1 MAVETERLFVGGAW
15 RDAASTFDDFNPA
28 TGEGWRA
35 VADGG
40 ADVAADAVEAA
51 RAAQPEWAAL
61 PHDQRAKVLIDAMGV
76 IVELQDTL
84 VGALVDE
91 GGSWIGKAMFET
103 GYTGGIAQAAA
114 AAAHMVTGE
123 LIPSATGKVSMVVR
137 EPVGVVSV
145 ITPWNFPLLLSMR
158 AVAFALAIG
167 NAVVLKPS
175 EETPVAGGVLVGRI
189 FEAAG
194 LPPGLLNVVTCS
206 RARVAE
212 VGEVL
217 VGHPAVGAVSFTGSS
232 AVGREVAALGGRN
245 LKRVALELG
254 GNDALIVLDDADLE
268 RAVGAATFG
277 SFMHAGQIC
286 MSTERIL
293 VDAAVAEEFT
303 ERLVAKA
310 AELGVGGPRRNVI
323 GAVIN
328 ARQAEKI
335 RRAIADA
342 VPHGA
347 TVRTGGGN
355 DGLFFQPTVL
365 DGVAPDMSV
374 WTEETFGPVA
384 PGIPVSGGGEVLKL
398 ANDSEYGLSAGII
411 TADEERGLS
420 VARRLET
427 GMAHVNDTSVYD
439 EPNAPFGGVK
449 GSGVGRHG
457 GKAAIDAFTT
467 TRWLTLERGGRLYPF

>member
-15 RDAASTFDDFNPA
+15 RDAAGTFDDFNPT
-28 TGEGWRA
+28 TGDVWRT

-40 ADVAADAVEAA
+40 ADAASDAVEAA
-51 RAAQPEWAAL
+51 QAAQPEWAAL
-61 PHDQRAKVLIDAMGV
+61 PHDQRAKVLIQAIGAIGD
-76 IVELQDTL
+76 LQDTL
-84 VGALVDE
+84 VDALVDE
-91 GGSWIGKAMFET
+91 GGAWIGKAMFET
-103 GYTGGIAQAAA
+103 GFVAGTAQAAA

-123 LIPSATGKVSMVVR
+123 LIPSDHGKVSMVVR

-158 AVAFALAIG
+158 AVAFALAVG

-175 EETPVAGGVLVGRI
+175 EETPLSGGVLVAKI

-206 RARVAE
+206 RDRVAE

-217 VGHPAVGAVSFTGSS
+217 VAHPAVAAVSFTGSTV
-232 AVGREVAALGGRN
+232 VGREIAALGGRH

-254 GNDALIVLDDADLE
+254 GKDALIVLDDADLD

-286 MSTERIL
+286 MATERIL
-293 VDAAVAEEFT
+293 VDAAIAEEFT

-310 AELGVGGPRRNVI
+310 GELGVGDPRSNVI
-323 GAVIN
+323 GPVIN
-328 ARQAEKI
+328 AKQADKI
-335 RRAIADA
+335 RRHIDDA
-342 VPHGA
+342 VAQGA

-365 DGVAPDMSV
+365 DGIAADMAV

-384 PGIPVSGGGEVLKL
+384 PVVTVSGEEEAVKL

-449 GSGVGRHG
+449 SSGVGRHG
-457 GKAAIDAFTT
+457 GKAAIEAFTR

>member
-15 RDAASTFDDFNPA
+15 RDAAGTFDDFNPA
-28 TGEGWRA
+28 TGDAWRT

-40 ADVAADAVEAA
+40 ADAASDAVDAA
-51 RAAQPEWAAL
+51 QAAQPEWAAL
-61 PHDQRAKVLIDAMGV
+61 PHDQRAKVLIQAIGAIGD
-76 IVELQDTL
+76 LQDTL
-84 VGALVDE
+84 VDALVDE
-91 GGSWIGKAMFET
+91 GGAWIGKAMFET
-103 GYTGGIAQAAA
+103 GFVAGTAQAAA

-123 LIPSATGKVSMVVR
+123 LLPSDHGKVSMVVR

-158 AVAFALAIG
+158 AVAFALAVG

-175 EETPVAGGVLVGRI
+175 EETPVSGGVLVAKI

-206 RARVAE
+206 RDRVAE

-217 VGHPAVGAVSFTGSS
+217 VAHPAVAAVSFTGSTV
-232 AVGREVAALGGRN
+232 VGREIAALGGRH

-254 GNDALIVLDDADLE
+254 GKDALIVLDDADLD

-286 MSTERIL
+286 MATERIL
-293 VDAAVAEEFT
+293 VDAAIAEEFT
-303 ERLVAKA
+303 ERFVAKA
-310 AELGVGGPRRNVI
+310 GELGVGDPRSNVI
-323 GAVIN
+323 GPVIN
-328 ARQAEKI
+328 AKQAGKI
-335 RRAIADA
+335 RRHIDDA
-342 VPHGA
+342 VAQGA

-365 DGVAPDMSV
+365 DGVSADMAV

-384 PGIPVSGGGEVLKL
+384 PVVTVSGEEEAVKL

-449 GSGVGRHG
+449 SSGVGRHG
-457 GKAAIDAFTT
+457 GKAAIEAFTR

>member
-1 MAVETERLFVGGAW
+1 MAVETERLFVGGSW
-15 RDAASTFDDFNPA
+15 RDAAGTFDDFNPT
-28 TGEGWRA
+28 TGEVWRT

-40 ADVAADAVEAA
+40 ADAATDAVEAA

-61 PHDQRAKVLIDAMGV
+61 PHDQRAKVLIDAMGA
-76 IVELQDTL
+76 IGELQDTL
-84 VGALVDE
+84 VEALVDE
-91 GGSWIGKAMFET
+91 GGAWIGKAMFET
-103 GYTGGIAQAAA
+103 GYVVGTAQAAA
-114 AAAHMVTGE
+114 AAAHMVAGE
-123 LIPSATGKVSMVVR
+123 LIPSDHGKVSMVVR

-158 AVAFALAIG
+158 AVAFALAVG

-175 EETPVAGGVLVGRI
+175 EETPLAGGVLVAKI

-206 RARVAE
+206 RDRVAE
-212 VGEVL
+212 VGEVI
-217 VGHPAVGAVSFTGSS
+217 VSHPAVGAVSFTGSTV
-232 AVGREVAALGGRN
+232 VGREIAALGGRH

-254 GNDALIVLDDADLE
+254 GKDALIVLDDADLD

-286 MSTERIL
+286 MATERIL
-293 VDAAVAEEFT
+293 VDAAIAEEFT
-303 ERLVAKA
+303 ERFVAKA
-310 AELGVGGPRRNVI
+310 AELDVGDPHSNVI
-323 GAVIN
+323 GPVIN
-328 ARQAEKI
+328 AKQADKI
-335 RRAIADA
+335 RRHIDDA
-342 VPHGA
+342 VAQGA
-347 TVRTGGGN
+347 SVRTGGGN
-355 DGLFFQPTVL
+355 DGLFFEPTVL

-374 WTEETFGPVA
+374 WIEETFGPVA
-384 PGIPVSGGGEVLKL
+384 PVVTVSGEEEAIKL

-449 GSGVGRHG
+449 NSGVGRHG
-457 GKAAIDAFTT
+457 GKAAIEAFTR

>member
-15 RDAASTFDDFNPA
+15 RDAAGTFDDFNPA
-28 TGEGWRA
+28 TGDVWRT

-40 ADVAADAVEAA
+40 ADAASDAVEAA
-51 RAAQPEWAAL
+51 QAAQPEWAAL
-61 PHDQRAKVLIDAMGV
+61 PHDQRAKVLIQAIGAIGDL
-76 IVELQDTL
+76 EDTL
-84 VGALVDE
+84 VDALVDE
-91 GGSWIGKAMFET
+91 GGAWIGKAMFET
-103 GYTGGIAQAAA
+103 GFVAGTAQAAA

-123 LIPSATGKVSMVVR
+123 LIPSDHGKVSMVVR

-158 AVAFALAIG
+158 AVAFALAVG

-175 EETPVAGGVLVGRI
+175 EETPLSGGVLVAKI

-206 RARVAE
+206 RDRVAE

-217 VGHPAVGAVSFTGSS
+217 VAHPAVAAVSFTGSTV
-232 AVGREVAALGGRN
+232 VGREIAALGGHH

-254 GNDALIVLDDADLE
+254 GKDALIVLDDADLD

-286 MSTERIL
+286 MATERIL

-303 ERLVAKA
+303 ERFVAKA
-310 AELGVGGPRRNVI
+310 GELGVGDPRSNVI
-323 GAVIN
+323 GPVIN
-328 ARQAEKI
+328 AKQADKI
-335 RRAIADA
+335 RRHIDDA
-342 VPHGA
+342 VAQGA

-365 DGVAPDMSV
+365 DGVAADMAV

-384 PGIPVSGGGEVLKL
+384 PVVTVSGEEEAVKL

-411 TADEERGLS
+411 TTDEGRGLS

-449 GSGVGRHG
+449 SSGVGRHG
-457 GKAAIDAFTT
+457 GKAAIEAFTR

>member
-1 MAVETERLFVGGAW
+1 MAVESERLFVGGTW
-15 RDAASTFDDFNPA
+15 RDAAGTFDDFNPA
-28 TGEGWRA
+28 TGEVWRR

-40 ADVAADAVEAA
+40 ADAASDAVEAA

-61 PHDQRAKVLIDAMGV
+61 PHDQRAKVLIQAMSA
-76 IVELQDTL
+76 IDDLQDTL
-84 VGALVDE
+84 VEALVDE
-91 GGSWIGKAMFET
+91 GGAWIGKAMFET
-103 GYTGGIAQAAA
+103 GYVAGTAQAAA

-123 LIPSATGKVSMVVR
+123 LLPSDLGKVSMVVR

-158 AVAFALAIG
+158 AVAFALAVG

-175 EETPVAGGVLVGRI
+175 EETPLSGGVLVAKI
-189 FEAAG
+189 FEVAG
-194 LPPGLLNVVTCS
+194 LPPGVLNVVTCS
-206 RARVAE
+206 RNRVAE
-212 VGEVL
+212 VGDVL
-217 VGHPAVGAVSFTGSS
+217 VGHPAVGAVSFTGSTV
-232 AVGREVAALGGRN
+232 VGREIAALGGRH
-245 LKRVALELG
+245 LKKVALELG
-254 GNDALIVLDDADLE
+254 GKDALIVLDDADLE

-293 VDAAVAEEFT
+293 VDAAIADDFT
-303 ERLVAKA
+303 ERFVAKA
-310 AELGVGGPRRNVI
+310 AALSVGDPRSNIIGP
-323 GAVIN
+323 VIN
-328 ARQAEKI
+328 AKQADKI
-335 RRAIADA
+335 RRHIDDA
-342 VPHGA
+342 VARGA
-347 TVRTGGGN
+347 TVRTGGDN

-365 DGVAPDMSV
+365 DAVAPDMTV

-384 PGIPVSGGGEVLKL
+384 PVITVSGEEEAIKL
-398 ANDSEYGLSAGII
+398 ANDSDYGLSAGII

-449 GSGVGRHG
+449 NSGLGRHG
-457 GKAAIDAFTT
+457 GKAAIEAFTM

>member
-15 RDAASTFDDFNPA
+15 RDAAGTFDDFNPA
-28 TGEGWRA
+28 TGEAWRA

-40 ADVAADAVEAA
+40 ADAAADAVEAA
-51 RAAQPEWAAL
+51 RAAQPEWAAQ
-61 PHDQRAKVLIDAMGV
+61 PHDQRAKVLIDAMGA
-76 IVELQDTL
+76 IGELQDTL
-84 VGALVDE
+84 VEALVDE

-103 GYTGGIAQAAA
+103 GYTSGIAQAAA

-123 LIPSATGKVSMVVR
+123 LIPSASGKVSMVVR

-158 AVAFALAIG
+158 AVAFALAVG

-212 VGEVL
+212 VGDVL
-217 VGHPAVGAVSFTGSS
+217 VAHPAIGAVSFTGSS
-232 AVGREVAALGGRN
+232 AVGREVAALGGRH

-254 GNDALIVLDDADLE
+254 GKDALIVLDDADLE

-293 VDAAVAEEFT
+293 VDATVAEEFT
-303 ERLVAKA
+303 ERLAAKA
-310 AELGVGGPRRNVI
+310 AELGVGDPRSNVI
-323 GAVIN
+323 GPVIN

-335 RRAIADA
+335 RRHIDDA
-342 VPHGA
+342 VAHGA
-347 TVRTGGGN
+347 TVRAGGDN

-365 DGVAPDMSV
+365 DDVAPDMAV

-384 PGIPVSGGGEVLKL
+384 PVVTVSGEEEAVKL
-398 ANDSEYGLSAGII
+398 ANDSDYGLSAGII

>member
-1 MAVETERLFVGGAW
+1 MSVETERLFVGGAW
-15 RDAASTFDDFNPA
+15 RDAAGTFDDFNPA
-28 TGEGWRA
+28 TGEVWRK

-40 ADVAADAVEAA
+40 ADAATDAVEAA

-61 PHDQRAKVLIDAMGV
+61 PHDQRGKVLIDAMGA
-76 IVELQDTL
+76 IGDLQDTL
-84 VGALVDE
+84 VEALVDE
-91 GGSWIGKAMFET
+91 GGGWIGKAMFET
-103 GYTGGIAQAAA
+103 GFVVGTAQAAA
-114 AAAHMVTGE
+114 AAAHMVAGE
-123 LIPSATGKVSMVVR
+123 LIPSDHGKVSMVVR

-158 AVAFALAIG
+158 AVAFALAVG

-175 EETPVAGGVLVGRI
+175 EETPLSGGVLVARI

-194 LPPGLLNVVTCS
+194 LPPGVLNVVTCS
-206 RARVAE
+206 RDRVAD
-212 VGEVL
+212 VGEVI
-217 VGHPAVGAVSFTGSS
+217 VGHPAVGAVSFTGST
-232 AVGREVAALGGRN
+232 AVGREIAALGGRH

-254 GNDALIVLDDADLE
+254 GKDALIVLDDADLD

-286 MSTERIL
+286 MATERIL

-303 ERLVAKA
+303 GRFVAKA
-310 AELGVGGPRRNVI
+310 AELSVGDPHSNVI
-323 GAVIN
+323 GPVIN
-328 ARQAEKI
+328 AKQADKI
-335 RRAIADA
+335 RRHIDDA
-342 VPHGA
+342 VADGA

-355 DGLFFQPTVL
+355 DGLFFEPTVL

-384 PGIPVSGGGEVLKL
+384 PVVAVSGEEEAIKL

-449 GSGVGRHG
+449 SSGLGRHG
-457 GKAAIDAFTT
+457 GKAAIEAFTR

>member
-1 MAVETERLFVGGAW
+1 
-15 RDAASTFDDFNPA
+15 
-28 TGEGWRA
+28 
-35 VADGG
+35 
-40 ADVAADAVEAA
+40 
-51 RAAQPEWAAL
+51 
-61 PHDQRAKVLIDAMGV
+61 
-76 IVELQDTL
+76 
-84 VGALVDE
+84 
-91 GGSWIGKAMFET
+91 
-103 GYTGGIAQAAA
+103 
-114 AAAHMVTGE
+114 
-123 LIPSATGKVSMVVR
+123 
-137 EPVGVVSV
+137 
-145 ITPWNFPLLLSMR
+145 MR
-158 AVAFALAIG
+158 AVAFALAVG

-212 VGEVL
+212 VGDVL
-217 VGHPAVGAVSFTGSS
+217 VAHPAIGAVSFTGSS
-232 AVGREVAALGGRN
+232 AVGREVAALGGRH

-254 GNDALIVLDDADLE
+254 GKDALIVLDDADLE

-293 VDAAVAEEFT
+293 VDATVAEEFT
-303 ERLVAKA
+303 ERLAAKA
-310 AELGVGGPRRNVI
+310 AELGVGDPRSNVI
-323 GAVIN
+323 GPVIN

-335 RRAIADA
+335 RRHIDDA
-342 VPHGA
+342 VAHGA
-347 TVRTGGGN
+347 TVRAGGDN

-365 DGVAPDMSV
+365 DDVAPDMAV

-384 PGIPVSGGGEVLKL
+384 PVVTVSGEEEAVKL
-398 ANDSEYGLSAGII
+398 ANDSDYGLSAGII

>member
-1 MAVETERLFVGGAW
+1 MAVESERLFVGGTW
-15 RDAASTFDDFNPA
+15 RDAAGTFDDFNPA
-28 TGEGWRA
+28 TGEVWRQ

-40 ADVAADAVEAA
+40 ADAASDAVEAA

-61 PHDQRAKVLIDAMGV
+61 PHDQRAKVLIQAMSA
-76 IVELQDTL
+76 IDDLQDTL
-84 VGALVDE
+84 VEALVDE

-103 GYTGGIAQAAA
+103 GYVAGTAQAAA

-123 LIPSATGKVSMVVR
+123 LLPSDLGKVSMVVR

-158 AVAFALAIG
+158 AVAFALAVG

-175 EETPVAGGVLVGRI
+175 EETPLSGGVLVAKI
-189 FEAAG
+189 FEVAG
-194 LPPGLLNVVTCS
+194 LPPGVLNVVTCS
-206 RARVAE
+206 RNRVAE
-212 VGEVL
+212 VGDVL
-217 VGHPAVGAVSFTGSS
+217 VGHPAVGAVSFTGSTV
-232 AVGREVAALGGRN
+232 VGREIAALGGRH
-245 LKRVALELG
+245 LKKVALELG
-254 GNDALIVLDDADLE
+254 GKDALIVLDDADLE

-293 VDAAVAEEFT
+293 VDAAIADDFT
-303 ERLVAKA
+303 ERFVAKA
-310 AELGVGGPRRNVI
+310 AALSVGDPRSNIIGP
-323 GAVIN
+323 VIN
-328 ARQAEKI
+328 AKQADKI
-335 RRAIADA
+335 RRHIDDA
-342 VPHGA
+342 VARGA
-347 TVRTGGGN
+347 TVRTGGDN

-365 DGVAPDMSV
+365 DAVAPDMTV

-384 PGIPVSGGGEVLKL
+384 PVITVSGEEEAIKL
-398 ANDSEYGLSAGII
+398 ANDSDYGLSAGII

-449 GSGVGRHG
+449 NSGLGRHG
-457 GKAAIDAFTT
+457 GKAAIEAFTM

>member
-1 MAVETERLFVGGAW
+1 MAVETERLFVGGSW
-15 RDAASTFDDFNPA
+15 RNAAGTFDDFNPT
-28 TGEGWRA
+28 TGEVWRK

-40 ADVAADAVEAA
+40 ADAATDAVEAA

-61 PHDQRAKVLIDAMGV
+61 PHDQRAKVLIDAMGA
-76 IVELQDTL
+76 IGELQDTL
-84 VGALVDE
+84 VEALIDE
-91 GGSWIGKAMFET
+91 GGAWIGKAMFET
-103 GYTGGIAQAAA
+103 GFVVGTAQAAA
-114 AAAHMVTGE
+114 AAAHMVAGE
-123 LIPSATGKVSMVVR
+123 LIPSDHGKVSMVVR

-158 AVAFALAIG
+158 AVAFALAVG

-175 EETPVAGGVLVGRI
+175 EETPLAGGVLVAKV

-206 RARVAE
+206 RDRVAE
-212 VGEVL
+212 VGEVI
-217 VGHPAVGAVSFTGSS
+217 VGHPAVGAVSFTGSTV
-232 AVGREVAALGGRN
+232 VGREIAALGGRH

-254 GNDALIVLDDADLE
+254 GKDALIVLDDADLD

-286 MSTERIL
+286 MATERIL
-293 VDAAVAEEFT
+293 VDAAIAEEFT
-303 ERLVAKA
+303 ERFVAKT
-310 AELGVGGPRRNVI
+310 AELDVGDPHSNVI
-323 GAVIN
+323 GPVIN
-328 ARQAEKI
+328 AKQADKI
-335 RRAIADA
+335 RRHIDDA
-342 VPHGA
+342 VAQGA
-347 TVRTGGGN
+347 NVRTGGGN
-355 DGLFFQPTVL
+355 DGLFFEPTVL
-365 DGVAPDMSV
+365 DDVAPDMSV

-384 PGIPVSGGGEVLKL
+384 PVVTVSGEEEAIKL

-411 TADEERGLS
+411 TADEERGLA

-449 GSGVGRHG
+449 NSGVGRHG
-457 GKAAIDAFTT
+457 GKAAIEAFTR

>member
-15 RDAASTFDDFNPA
+15 RDAAGTFDDFNPA
-28 TGEGWRA
+28 TGEVWRG

-40 ADVAADAVEAA
+40 ADAATDAVEAA
-51 RAAQPEWAAL
+51 RAAQPEWSAL
-61 PHDQRAKVLIDAMGV
+61 PHDQRAKVLIDAMGA
-76 IVELQDTL
+76 IGELQDTL
-84 VGALVDE
+84 VEALVDE

-103 GYTGGIAQAAA
+103 GYAAGIAQAAA

-123 LIPSATGKVSMVVR
+123 LLPSDSGKVSMVMR

-158 AVAFALAIG
+158 AVAFALAVG

-175 EETPVAGGVLVGRI
+175 EETPLAGGVLVGRI

-232 AVGREVAALGGRN
+232 AVGREIAALGGRH

-254 GNDALIVLDDADLE
+254 GKDALIILDDADLE
-268 RAVGAATFG
+268 RAVGAASFG

-303 ERLVAKA
+303 ERFVAKA
-310 AELGVGGPRRNVI
+310 AELGVGDPRSNIIGP
-323 GAVIN
+323 VIN
-328 ARQAEKI
+328 ARQADKI
-335 RRAIADA
+335 RRHIDDA
-342 VPHGA
+342 VAQGA
-347 TVRTGGGN
+347 TVRAGGGN

-365 DGVAPDMSV
+365 DGVAPDMAV

-384 PGIPVSGGGEVLKL
+384 PVVTVSGEDEAVKL
-398 ANDSEYGLSAGII
+398 ANDSEYGLSAGVI

-449 GSGVGRHG
+449 SSGLGRHG
-457 GKAAIDAFTT
+457 GKAAIEAFTR

>member
-15 RDAASTFDDFNPA
+15 RDAAGTFDDFNPA
-28 TGEGWRA
+28 TGDVWRT

-40 ADVAADAVEAA
+40 ADAASDAVEAA
-51 RAAQPEWAAL
+51 QAAQPEWAAL
-61 PHDQRAKVLIDAMGV
+61 PHDQRAKVLIQAIGAIGD
-76 IVELQDTL
+76 LQDTL
-84 VGALVDE
+84 VDALVDE
-91 GGSWIGKAMFET
+91 GGAWIGKAMFET
-103 GYTGGIAQAAA
+103 GFVGGTAQAAA

-123 LIPSATGKVSMVVR
+123 LIPSDHGKVSMVVR

-158 AVAFALAIG
+158 AVAFALAVG

-175 EETPVAGGVLVGRI
+175 EETPLSGGVLVAKI

-206 RARVAE
+206 RDRVAE

-217 VGHPAVGAVSFTGSS
+217 VAHPGVAAVSFTGSTV
-232 AVGREVAALGGRN
+232 VGREIAALGGRH

-254 GNDALIVLDDADLE
+254 GKDALIVLDDADLD

-286 MSTERIL
+286 MATERIL
-293 VDAAVAEEFT
+293 VDAAIAEEFT
-303 ERLVAKA
+303 ERFVAKA
-310 AELGVGGPRRNVI
+310 GELGVGDPRSNVI
-323 GAVIN
+323 GPVIN
-328 ARQAEKI
+328 AKQADKI
-335 RRAIADA
+335 RRHIDDA
-342 VPHGA
+342 VAQGA

-365 DGVAPDMSV
+365 DGVAADMAV

-384 PGIPVSGGGEVLKL
+384 PVVTVSGEEEAVKL

-411 TADEERGLS
+411 TTDEERGLS

-449 GSGVGRHG
+449 SSGVGRHG
-457 GKAAIDAFTT
+457 GKAAIEAFTR

>member
-15 RDAASTFDDFNPA
+15 RDAAGTFDDFNPA
-28 TGEGWRA
+28 TGEVWRK

-40 ADVAADAVEAA
+40 ADVTGDAVEAA
-51 RAAQPEWAAL
+51 RAAQPAWAAL
-61 PHDQRAKVLIDAMGV
+61 PHDQRAKVLIQAINAIGD
-76 IVELQDTL
+76 LQDTL
-84 VGALVDE
+84 VEALVDE
-91 GGSWIGKAMFET
+91 GGAWIGKAMFET
-103 GYTGGIAQAAA
+103 GYVAGTAQAAA

-123 LIPSATGKVSMVVR
+123 LIPSDHGKVSMVVR

-158 AVAFALAIG
+158 AVAFALAVG

-175 EETPVAGGVLVGRI
+175 EETPLSGGVLVAKI

-194 LPPGLLNVVTCS
+194 LPPGVLNVVTCS
-206 RARVAE
+206 RDRVGE

-217 VGHPAVGAVSFTGSS
+217 VGHPAVGAVSFTGSTV
-232 AVGREVAALGGRN
+232 VGREIAALGGRH

-254 GNDALIVLDDADLE
+254 GKDALIVLDDADLD

-286 MSTERIL
+286 MATERIL

-303 ERLVAKA
+303 ERFVTKA
-310 AELGVGGPRRNVI
+310 AELGVGDPHSNIIGP
-323 GAVIN
+323 VIN
-328 ARQAEKI
+328 SKQADKI
-335 RRAIADA
+335 RRHIDEA
-342 VPHGA
+342 VAQGA

-355 DGLFFQPTVL
+355 DGLFFEPTVL
-365 DGVAPDMSV
+365 DSVAPDMSV

-384 PGIPVSGGGEVLKL
+384 PVVTVSGEEEAIKL

-449 GSGVGRHG
+449 SSGLGRHG
-457 GKAAIDAFTT
+457 GKAAIEAFTR

>member
-1 MAVETERLFVGGAW
+1 MAVESERLFVGGTW
-15 RDAASTFDDFNPA
+15 RDAAGTFDDFNPA
-28 TGEGWRA
+28 TGEVWRQ

-40 ADVAADAVEAA
+40 ADAASDAVEAA

-61 PHDQRAKVLIDAMGV
+61 PHHQRAKVLIQAMSAIGD
-76 IVELQDTL
+76 LQDTL
-84 VGALVDE
+84 VEALVDE
-91 GGSWIGKAMFET
+91 GGAWIGKAMFET
-103 GYTGGIAQAAA
+103 GYVAGTAQAAA

-123 LIPSATGKVSMVVR
+123 LLPSDLGKVSMVVR

-158 AVAFALAIG
+158 AVAFALAVG

-175 EETPVAGGVLVGRI
+175 EETPLSGGVLVAKI

-194 LPPGLLNVVTCS
+194 LPPGVLNVVTCS
-206 RARVAE
+206 RDRVAE
-212 VGEVL
+212 VGDVL
-217 VGHPAVGAVSFTGSS
+217 VGHPAVGAVSFTGSTV
-232 AVGREVAALGGRN
+232 VGREVAALAGRH
-245 LKRVALELG
+245 LKKVALELG
-254 GNDALIVLDDADLE
+254 GKDALIVLDDADLE

-293 VDAAVAEEFT
+293 VDAAIADDFT
-303 ERLVAKA
+303 ERFVAKA
-310 AELGVGGPRRNVI
+310 AALSVGDPRSNIIGP
-323 GAVIN
+323 VIN
-328 ARQAEKI
+328 AKQADKI
-335 RRAIADA
+335 RRHIDDA
-342 VPHGA
+342 VARGA
-347 TVRTGGGN
+347 TVRAGGDN

-365 DGVAPDMSV
+365 DAVAPDMTV

-384 PGIPVSGGGEVLKL
+384 PVITVSGEEEAIKL
-398 ANDSEYGLSAGII
+398 ANDSDYGLSAGII

-449 GSGVGRHG
+449 NSGLGRHG
-457 GKAAIDAFTT
+457 GKAAIEAFTM

>member
-15 RDAASTFDDFNPA
+15 RDAAGTFDDFNPA
-28 TGEGWRA
+28 TGDVWRT

-40 ADVAADAVEAA
+40 ADAASDAVEAA
-51 RAAQPEWAAL
+51 QAAQPEWAAL
-61 PHDQRAKVLIDAMGV
+61 PHDQRAKVLIQAIGAIGD
-76 IVELQDTL
+76 LQDTL
-84 VGALVDE
+84 VDALVDE
-91 GGSWIGKAMFET
+91 GGAWIGKAMFET
-103 GYTGGIAQAAA
+103 GFVAGTAQAAA

-123 LIPSATGKVSMVVR
+123 LIPSDHGKVSMVVR

-158 AVAFALAIG
+158 AVAFALAVG

-175 EETPVAGGVLVGRI
+175 EETPLSGGVLVAKI

-206 RARVAE
+206 RDRVAE

-217 VGHPAVGAVSFTGSS
+217 VAHPAVGAVSFTGSTV
-232 AVGREVAALGGRN
+232 VGREIAALGGHH

-254 GNDALIVLDDADLE
+254 GKDALIVLDDADLD

-286 MSTERIL
+286 MATERIL
-293 VDAAVAEEFT
+293 VDAAIAEEFT
-303 ERLVAKA
+303 ERFVAKA
-310 AELGVGGPRRNVI
+310 GELGVGDPRSNVI
-323 GAVIN
+323 GPVIN
-328 ARQAEKI
+328 AKQADKI
-335 RRAIADA
+335 RRHIDDA
-342 VPHGA
+342 VAQGA

-365 DGVAPDMSV
+365 DGVAADMAV

-384 PGIPVSGGGEVLKL
+384 PVVTVSGEEEAVKL

-411 TADEERGLS
+411 TTDEERGLS

-449 GSGVGRHG
+449 SSGVGRHG
-457 GKAAIDAFTT
+457 GKAAIEAFTR

>member
-1 MAVETERLFVGGAW
+1 MAVESERLFVGGTW
-15 RDAASTFDDFNPA
+15 RDAAGTFDDFNPA
-28 TGEGWRA
+28 TGEVWRR

-40 ADVAADAVEAA
+40 ADAASDAVEAA

-61 PHDQRAKVLIDAMGV
+61 PHDQRAKVLIQAMSA
-76 IVELQDTL
+76 IDDLQDTL
-84 VGALVDE
+84 VEALVDE

-103 GYTGGIAQAAA
+103 GYVAGTAQAAA

-123 LIPSATGKVSMVVR
+123 LLPSDLGKVSMVVR

-158 AVAFALAIG
+158 AVAFALAVG

-175 EETPVAGGVLVGRI
+175 EETPLSGGVLVAKI
-189 FEAAG
+189 FEVAG
-194 LPPGLLNVVTCS
+194 LPPGVLNVVTCS
-206 RARVAE
+206 RNRVAE
-212 VGEVL
+212 VGDVL
-217 VGHPAVGAVSFTGSS
+217 VGHPAVGAVSFTGSTV
-232 AVGREVAALGGRN
+232 VGREIAALGGRH
-245 LKRVALELG
+245 LKKVALELG
-254 GNDALIVLDDADLE
+254 GKDALIVLDDADLE

-293 VDAAVAEEFT
+293 VDAAIADDFT
-303 ERLVAKA
+303 ERFVAKA
-310 AELGVGGPRRNVI
+310 AALSVGDPRSNIIGP
-323 GAVIN
+323 VIN
-328 ARQAEKI
+328 AKQADKI
-335 RRAIADA
+335 RRHIDDA
-342 VPHGA
+342 VARGA
-347 TVRTGGGN
+347 TVRTGGDN

-365 DGVAPDMSV
+365 DAVAPDMTV

-384 PGIPVSGGGEVLKL
+384 PVITVSGEEEAIKL
-398 ANDSEYGLSAGII
+398 ANDSDYGLSAGII

-449 GSGVGRHG
+449 NSGLGRHG
-457 GKAAIDAFTT
+457 GKAAIEAFTM

>member
-15 RDAASTFDDFNPA
+15 RDAAGTFDDFNPA
-28 TGEGWRA
+28 TGDVWRT

-40 ADVAADAVEAA
+40 ADAASDAVEAA
-51 RAAQPEWAAL
+51 QAAQPEWAAL
-61 PHDQRAKVLIDAMGV
+61 PHDQRAKVLIQAIGAIGD
-76 IVELQDTL
+76 LQDTL
-84 VGALVDE
+84 VDALVDE
-91 GGSWIGKAMFET
+91 GGAWIGKAMFET
-103 GYTGGIAQAAA
+103 GFVAGTAQAAA

-123 LIPSATGKVSMVVR
+123 LIPSDHGKVSMVVR

-158 AVAFALAIG
+158 AVAFALAVG

-175 EETPVAGGVLVGRI
+175 EETPLSGGVLVAKI

-206 RARVAE
+206 RDRVAE

-217 VGHPAVGAVSFTGSS
+217 VAHPAVAAVSFTGSTV
-232 AVGREVAALGGRN
+232 VGREIAALGGHH

-254 GNDALIVLDDADLE
+254 GKDALIVLDDADLD

-286 MSTERIL
+286 MATERIL
-293 VDAAVAEEFT
+293 VDAAIAEEFT
-303 ERLVAKA
+303 ERFVAKA
-310 AELGVGGPRRNVI
+310 GELGVGDPRSNVI
-323 GAVIN
+323 GPVIN
-328 ARQAEKI
+328 AKQADKI
-335 RRAIADA
+335 RRHIDDA
-342 VPHGA
+342 VAQGA

-365 DGVAPDMSV
+365 DGVAADMAV

-384 PGIPVSGGGEVLKL
+384 PVVTVSGEEEAVKL

-411 TADEERGLS
+411 TTDEGRGLS

-449 GSGVGRHG
+449 SSGVGRHG
-457 GKAAIDAFTT
+457 GKAAIEAFTR

>member
-15 RDAASTFDDFNPA
+15 RDAAGTFDDFNPA
-28 TGEGWRA
+28 TGDVWRT

-40 ADVAADAVEAA
+40 ADAASDAVDAA
-51 RAAQPEWAAL
+51 QAAQPEWAAL
-61 PHDQRAKVLIDAMGV
+61 PHDQRAKVLIQAIGAIGD
-76 IVELQDTL
+76 LQDTL
-84 VGALVDE
+84 VDALVDE
-91 GGSWIGKAMFET
+91 GGAWIGKAMFET
-103 GYTGGIAQAAA
+103 GFVAGTAQAAA

-123 LIPSATGKVSMVVR
+123 LLPSDHGKVSMVVR

-158 AVAFALAIG
+158 AVAFALAVG

-175 EETPVAGGVLVGRI
+175 EETPVSGGVLVAKI

-206 RARVAE
+206 RDRVAE

-217 VGHPAVGAVSFTGSS
+217 VAHPAVAAVSFTGSTV
-232 AVGREVAALGGRN
+232 VGREIAALGGRH

-254 GNDALIVLDDADLE
+254 GKDALIVLDDADLD

-286 MSTERIL
+286 MATERIL
-293 VDAAVAEEFT
+293 VDAAIAEEFT
-303 ERLVAKA
+303 ERFVAKA
-310 AELGVGGPRRNVI
+310 GELGVGDPRSNVI
-323 GAVIN
+323 GPVIN
-328 ARQAEKI
+328 AKQAGKI
-335 RRAIADA
+335 RRHIDDA
-342 VPHGA
+342 VAQGA

-365 DGVAPDMSV
+365 DGVSADMAV

-384 PGIPVSGGGEVLKL
+384 PVVTVSGEEEAVKL

-449 GSGVGRHG
+449 SSGVGRHG
-457 GKAAIDAFTT
+457 GKAAIEAFTR

>member
-1 MAVETERLFVGGAW
+1 MAVESERLFVGGTW
-15 RDAASTFDDFNPA
+15 RDAAGTFDDFNPA
-28 TGEGWRA
+28 TGEVWRQ

-40 ADVAADAVEAA
+40 ADAASDAVEAA

-61 PHDQRAKVLIDAMGV
+61 PHGQRAKFLIQAMSA
-76 IVELQDTL
+76 IDDLQDTL
-84 VGALVDE
+84 VEALVDE
-91 GGSWIGKAMFET
+91 GGAWIGKAMFET
-103 GYTGGIAQAAA
+103 GYVAGTAQAAA

-123 LIPSATGKVSMVVR
+123 LLPSDLGKVSMVVR

-158 AVAFALAIG
+158 AVAFALAVG

-175 EETPVAGGVLVGRI
+175 EETPLSGGVLVAKI
-189 FEAAG
+189 FEVAG
-194 LPPGLLNVVTCS
+194 LPPGVLNVVTCS
-206 RARVAE
+206 RNRVAE
-212 VGEVL
+212 VGDVL
-217 VGHPAVGAVSFTGSS
+217 VGHPAVGAVSFTGSTV
-232 AVGREVAALGGRN
+232 VGREIAALGGRH
-245 LKRVALELG
+245 LKKVALELG
-254 GNDALIVLDDADLE
+254 GKDALIVLDDADLE

-286 MSTERIL
+286 MATERIL
-293 VDAAVAEEFT
+293 VDAAIADDFT
-303 ERLVAKA
+303 ERFVAKA
-310 AELGVGGPRRNVI
+310 AALGVGDPRSNVI
-323 GAVIN
+323 GPVIN
-328 ARQAEKI
+328 AKQADKI
-335 RRAIADA
+335 RRHIDDA
-342 VPHGA
+342 VARGA
-347 TVRTGGGN
+347 TVRTGGDN

-365 DGVAPDMSV
+365 DAVAPDMTV

-384 PGIPVSGGGEVLKL
+384 PVITVSGEEEAIKL
-398 ANDSEYGLSAGII
+398 ANDSDYGLSAGII

-449 GSGVGRHG
+449 NSGLGRHG
-457 GKAAIDAFTT
+457 GKAAIEAFTM

>member
-15 RDAASTFDDFNPA
+15 RDAADTFDDFNPA
-28 TGEGWRA
+28 TGEVWRT

-40 ADVAADAVEAA
+40 ADAAADAVEAA
-51 RAAQPEWAAL
+51 GAAQPEWAAL
-61 PHDQRAKVLIDAMGV
+61 PHDQRARFLIQAMSA
-76 IVELQDTL
+76 IDDLQDTL
-84 VGALVDE
+84 VEALVDE
-91 GGSWIGKAMFET
+91 GGSWVGKAMFET
-103 GYTGGIAQAAA
+103 GYVAGIAQAAA

-123 LIPSATGKVSMVVR
+123 LLPSDHGKVSMVAR

-158 AVAFALAIG
+158 AVAFAVAVG

-175 EETPVAGGVLVGRI
+175 EETPLAGGVLVGRI

-194 LPPGLLNVVTCS
+194 LPPGVLNVVTCS
-206 RARVAE
+206 RDRVAE

-217 VGHPAVGAVSFTGSS
+217 VGHPAVGAVSFTGST
-232 AVGREVAALGGRN
+232 AVGREIAALGGRH
-245 LKRVALELG
+245 LKKVALELG
-254 GNDALIVLDDADLE
+254 GKDALIVLDDADLE

-293 VDAAVAEEFT
+293 VDATVAEDFT
-303 ERLVAKA
+303 ERFVAKA
-310 AELGVGGPRRNVI
+310 AALSVGDPRSNVI
-323 GAVIN
+323 GPVIN
-328 ARQAEKI
+328 TKQADKI
-335 RRAIADA
+335 RRHIDDA
-342 VPHGA
+342 VARGA

-365 DGVAPDMSV
+365 DAVAPDMSV

-384 PGIPVSGGGEVLKL
+384 PVITVSGDEEAIKL

-449 GSGVGRHG
+449 SSGLGRHG
-457 GKAAIDAFTT
+457 GSAAVDAFTR

>member
-1 MAVETERLFVGGAW
+1 
-15 RDAASTFDDFNPA
+15 
-28 TGEGWRA
+28 
-35 VADGG
+35 
-40 ADVAADAVEAA
+40 
-51 RAAQPEWAAL
+51 
-61 PHDQRAKVLIDAMGV
+61 
-76 IVELQDTL
+76 
-84 VGALVDE
+84 
-91 GGSWIGKAMFET
+91 
-103 GYTGGIAQAAA
+103 
-114 AAAHMVTGE
+114 MVTGE
-123 LIPSATGKVSMVVR
+123 LIPSSSGKVSMVVR

-158 AVAFALAIG
+158 AVAFALAVG

-217 VGHPAVGAVSFTGSS
+217 VRHPAIGAVSFTGSS
-232 AVGREVAALGGRN
+232 VVGREVAALGGRH

-254 GNDALIVLDDADLE
+254 GKDALIVLDDADLE

-303 ERLVAKA
+303 GRLAAKA
-310 AELGVGGPRRNVI
+310 AELGVGDPRSNVI
-323 GAVIN
+323 GPVIN
-328 ARQAEKI
+328 ARQADKI
-335 RRAIADA
+335 RRHIDDA
-342 VPHGA
+342 VTHGA

-365 DGVAPDMSV
+365 DGVAPDMAV

-384 PGIPVSGGGEVLKL
+384 PVVTVAGEEEAVKL

-449 GSGVGRHG
+449 SSGIGRHG

>member
-15 RDAASTFDDFNPA
+15 RDAAGTFDDFNPA
-28 TGEGWRA
+28 TGEAWRA

-40 ADVAADAVEAA
+40 ADAAADAVEAA
-51 RAAQPEWAAL
+51 RAAQPEWAAQ
-61 PHDQRAKVLIDAMGV
+61 PHDQRAKVLIDAIGA
-76 IVELQDTL
+76 IGELQDAL
-84 VGALVDE
+84 VEALVDE

-103 GYTGGIAQAAA
+103 GYTSGIAQAAA

-123 LIPSATGKVSMVVR
+123 LIPSASGKVSMVVR

-158 AVAFALAIG
+158 AVAFALAVG

-212 VGEVL
+212 VGDVL
-217 VGHPAVGAVSFTGSS
+217 VAHPAIGAVSFTGSS
-232 AVGREVAALGGRN
+232 AVGREVAALGGRH

-254 GNDALIVLDDADLE
+254 GKDALIVLDDADLE

-293 VDAAVAEEFT
+293 VDATVAEEFT
-303 ERLVAKA
+303 ERLAAKA
-310 AELGVGGPRRNVI
+310 AELGVGDPRSNVI
-323 GAVIN
+323 GPVIN

-335 RRAIADA
+335 RRHIDDA
-342 VPHGA
+342 VAHGA
-347 TVRTGGGN
+347 TVRAGGDN

-365 DGVAPDMSV
+365 DDVAPDMAV

-384 PGIPVSGGGEVLKL
+384 PVVTVSGEEEAVKL
-398 ANDSEYGLSAGII
+398 ANDSDYGLSAGII

>member
-1 MAVETERLFVGGAW
+1 
-15 RDAASTFDDFNPA
+15 
-28 TGEGWRA
+28 
-35 VADGG
+35 
-40 ADVAADAVEAA
+40 
-51 RAAQPEWAAL
+51 
-61 PHDQRAKVLIDAMGV
+61 
-76 IVELQDTL
+76 
-84 VGALVDE
+84 
-91 GGSWIGKAMFET
+91 MFET
-103 GYTGGIAQAAA
+103 GYTSGIAQAAA

-123 LIPSATGKVSMVVR
+123 LIPSASGKVSMVVR

-158 AVAFALAIG
+158 AVAFALAVG

-212 VGEVL
+212 VGDVL
-217 VGHPAVGAVSFTGSS
+217 VAHPAIGAVSFTGSS
-232 AVGREVAALGGRN
+232 AVGREVAALGGRH

-254 GNDALIVLDDADLE
+254 GKDALIVLDDADLE

-293 VDAAVAEEFT
+293 VDATVAEEFT
-303 ERLVAKA
+303 ERLAAKA
-310 AELGVGGPRRNVI
+310 AELGVGDPRSNVI
-323 GAVIN
+323 GPVIN

-335 RRAIADA
+335 RRHIDDA
-342 VPHGA
+342 VAHGA
-347 TVRTGGGN
+347 TVRAGGDN

-365 DGVAPDMSV
+365 DDVAPDMAV

-384 PGIPVSGGGEVLKL
+384 PVVTVSGEEEAVKL
-398 ANDSEYGLSAGII
+398 ANDSDYGLSAGII

>member
-1 MAVETERLFVGGAW
+1 
-15 RDAASTFDDFNPA
+15 
-28 TGEGWRA
+28 
-35 VADGG
+35 
-40 ADVAADAVEAA
+40 
-51 RAAQPEWAAL
+51 
-61 PHDQRAKVLIDAMGV
+61 
-76 IVELQDTL
+76 
-84 VGALVDE
+84 
-91 GGSWIGKAMFET
+91 MFET
-103 GYTGGIAQAAA
+103 GFVAGTAQAAA

-123 LIPSATGKVSMVVR
+123 LIPSDHGKVSMVVR

-158 AVAFALAIG
+158 AVAFALAVG

-175 EETPVAGGVLVGRI
+175 EETPLSGGVLVAKI

-206 RARVAE
+206 RDRVAE

-217 VGHPAVGAVSFTGSS
+217 VAHPAVAAVSFTGSTV
-232 AVGREVAALGGRN
+232 VGREIAALGGHH

-254 GNDALIVLDDADLE
+254 GKDALIVLDDADLD

-286 MSTERIL
+286 MATERIL
-293 VDAAVAEEFT
+293 VDAAIAEEFT
-303 ERLVAKA
+303 ERFVAKA
-310 AELGVGGPRRNVI
+310 GELGVGDPRSNVI
-323 GAVIN
+323 GPVIN
-328 ARQAEKI
+328 AKQADKI
-335 RRAIADA
+335 RRHIDDA
-342 VPHGA
+342 VAQGA

-365 DGVAPDMSV
+365 DGVAADMAV

-384 PGIPVSGGGEVLKL
+384 PVVTVSGEEEAVKL

-411 TADEERGLS
+411 TTDEERGLS

-449 GSGVGRHG
+449 SSGVGRHG
-457 GKAAIDAFTT
+457 GKAAIEAFTR

>member
-15 RDAASTFDDFNPA
+15 RDAAGTFDDFNPA
-28 TGEGWRA
+28 TGDVWRT

-40 ADVAADAVEAA
+40 ADAASDAVEAA
-51 RAAQPEWAAL
+51 QAAQPEWAAL
-61 PHDQRAKVLIDAMGV
+61 PHDQRAKVLIQAIGAIGDL
-76 IVELQDTL
+76 EDTL
-84 VGALVDE
+84 VDALVDE
-91 GGSWIGKAMFET
+91 GGAWIGKAMFET
-103 GYTGGIAQAAA
+103 GFVAGTAQAAA

-123 LIPSATGKVSMVVR
+123 LIPSDHGKVSMVVR

-158 AVAFALAIG
+158 AVAFALAVG

-175 EETPVAGGVLVGRI
+175 EETPLSGGVLVAKI

-206 RARVAE
+206 RDRVAE

-217 VGHPAVGAVSFTGSS
+217 VAHPAVAAVSFTGSTV
-232 AVGREVAALGGRN
+232 VGREIAALGGHH

-254 GNDALIVLDDADLE
+254 GKDALIVLDDADLD

-286 MSTERIL
+286 MATERIL
-293 VDAAVAEEFT
+293 VDAAIAEEFT
-303 ERLVAKA
+303 ERFVAKA
-310 AELGVGGPRRNVI
+310 GELGVGDPRSNVI
-323 GAVIN
+323 GPVIN
-328 ARQAEKI
+328 AKQADKI
-335 RRAIADA
+335 RRHIDDA
-342 VPHGA
+342 VAQGA

-365 DGVAPDMSV
+365 DGVAADMAV

-384 PGIPVSGGGEVLKL
+384 PVVTVSGEEEAVKL

-411 TADEERGLS
+411 TTDEGRGLS

-449 GSGVGRHG
+449 SSGVGRHG
-457 GKAAIDAFTT
+457 GKAAIEAFTR

>member
-15 RDAASTFDDFNPA
+15 RDAAGTFDDFNPA
-28 TGEGWRA
+28 TGDVWRT

-40 ADVAADAVEAA
+40 ADAASDAVEAA
-51 RAAQPEWAAL
+51 QAAQPEWAAL
-61 PHDQRAKVLIDAMGV
+61 PHDQRAKVLIQAIGAIGD
-76 IVELQDTL
+76 LQDTL
-84 VGALVDE
+84 VDALVDE
-91 GGSWIGKAMFET
+91 GGAWIGKAMFET
-103 GYTGGIAQAAA
+103 GFVAGTAQAAA

-123 LIPSATGKVSMVVR
+123 LIPSDHGKVSMVVR

-158 AVAFALAIG
+158 AVAFALAVG

-175 EETPVAGGVLVGRI
+175 EETPLSGGVLVAKI

-206 RARVAE
+206 RDRVAE

-217 VGHPAVGAVSFTGSS
+217 VAHPAVAAVSFTGSTV
-232 AVGREVAALGGRN
+232 VGREIAALGGHH

-254 GNDALIVLDDADLE
+254 GKDALIVLDDADLD

-286 MSTERIL
+286 MATERIL
-293 VDAAVAEEFT
+293 VDAAIAEEFT
-303 ERLVAKA
+303 ERFVAKA
-310 AELGVGGPRRNVI
+310 GELGVGDPRSNVI
-323 GAVIN
+323 GPVIN
-328 ARQAEKI
+328 AKQADKI
-335 RRAIADA
+335 RRHIDDA
-342 VPHGA
+342 VAQGA

-365 DGVAPDMSV
+365 DGVAADMAV

-384 PGIPVSGGGEVLKL
+384 PVVTVSGEEEAVKL

-411 TADEERGLS
+411 TTDEERGLS

-449 GSGVGRHG
+449 SSGVGRHG
-457 GKAAIDAFTT
+457 GKAAIEAFTR